1 MGKCV
6 CGFTADIEG
15 NCDGNHKIARK
26 VRKQIVQDIK
36 SKITEESLTMQKVIF
51 VVEDL

>member
-6 CGFTADIEG
+6 CGFTADVEK
-15 NCDGNHKIARK
+15 NCDGSHKIARK

-36 SKITEESLTMQKVIF
+36 SKITEESLTMQKVINI
-51 VVEDL
+51 VEDL